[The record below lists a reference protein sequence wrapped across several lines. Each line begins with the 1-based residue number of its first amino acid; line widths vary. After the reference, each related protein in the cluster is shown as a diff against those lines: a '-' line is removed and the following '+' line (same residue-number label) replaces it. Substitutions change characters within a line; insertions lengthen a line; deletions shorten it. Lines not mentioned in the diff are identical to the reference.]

1 MTTYL
6 DQKILTLLIP
16 WNDALAVKTT
26 FFIFYYVVSFIFFF
40 LYSFFSFKSDKQ
52 IVCHSYSIANS
63 IQNKLFIKKPLG
75 TRPITSLN
83 CKTTLRRLSRN

>member
-26 FFIFYYVVSFIFFF
+26 FFIFYYVVSFLFFF
-40 LYSFFSFKSDKQ
+40 PLLFFF
-52 IVCHSYSIANS
+52 
-63 IQNKLFIKKPLG
+63 F
-75 TRPITSLN
+75 
-83 CKTTLRRLSRN
+83 